1 MKIRIHRIWNE
12 RSLMPDLDIRHAKL
26 RHVPKAIPI
35 RHKQP
40 KYGIMDHQSALPVCL
55 HSKVLL
61 NISGLTLFPIRF
73 FLLSYVSAT
82 FVVASQPSRP
92 FQMDSDDLFL
102 RLQEWSSR
110 IQQKVDEYKVTVEA
124 LKNLMVVVRACS
136 AFRFH

>member
-1 MKIRIHRIWNE
+1 MT
-12 RSLMPDLDIRHAKL
+12 
-26 RHVPKAIPI
+26 
-35 RHKQP
+35 
-40 KYGIMDHQSALPVCL
+40 Y
-55 HSKVLL
+55 
-61 NISGLTLFPIRF
+61 ISGLTLCPIRF